1 MLRTLRLFVFGVAVA
16 LVAAAQ
22 EKVDL
27 DTIYKIKQEALQNS
41 KVMEHMFWLSD
52 AYGPRLAGA
61 PNFKKAADW
70 AVKSLQEWGLTDA
83 HLESWKF
90 GRSWVNQRFTVNLVE
105 PSYQPLYG
113 FALAWT
119 KSTDGVVVDEPV
131 LATIQSDEDIAKWK
145 GKLKGK
151 IVLTQAARP
160 QELIEKPMS
169 TRYTAQELADMEMA
183 PEPGQGG
190 MFGGPMRPGAPGA
203 PGSPSAQMIAMRQQ
217 REMRVKAN
225 NFYRDEGVAA
235 LVSYGSR
242 NDGGTITADRGGSQD
257 PKQPLPPAMVVITP
271 EHYNRIVRLLDHKV
285 PVKLEL
291 EVKNATGDDEGDC
304 YNVIANIPGAGPH
317 KDEIV
322 MVGGH
327 LDSWQGGTGATD
339 NGVGSAVMLEVIRV
353 LRALNLKLDRTVR
366 IGLWGGE
373 EEGLFGSREY
383 VKKTFADPTK
393 METTPEWDKFSAYY
407 NVDNGTGKIRGV
419 YLQGNEMVRPF
430 FEAMLAP
437 FKDMG
442 VSAIT
447 IRNTGGTDH
456 QSFDAVGLP
465 GFQFIQDPL
474 EYGTRTHHSN
484 MDVYDRVVRGD
495 LMQMSVV
502 VSSLVY
508 HTANREQKLPRKP
521 KPAARPA
528 TPPMF

>member
-27 DTIYKIKQEALQNS
+27 ETIYKIKQEALQNS
-41 KVMEHMFWLSD
+41 KVMEHMFWLAD

-61 PNFKKAADW
+61 PNFRKAADW
-70 AVKSLQEWGLTDA
+70 AVKSLQEWGLADA

-90 GRSWVNQRFTVNLVE
+90 GRSWVNQRFTANLVE

-113 FALAWT
+113 FALAWSQ
-119 KSTDGVVVDEPV
+119 STNGVLVDEPV
-131 LATIQSDEDIAKWK
+131 LAAIQSDEDVAKWK

-151 IVLTQAARP
+151 IVLTQAQRP
-160 QELIEKPMS
+160 QELNEKPMS
-169 TRYTAQELADMEMA
+169 TRLTAQELADLEMA
-183 PEPGQGG
+183 PEPGQFG
-190 MFGGPMRPGAPGA
+190 MFGGPPRPGAPGA
-203 PGSPSAQMIAMRQQ
+203 PSPQMLAMRQQ
-217 REMRVKAN
+217 RELRAKAN
-225 NFYRDEGVAA
+225 NFYRDEGVAV
-235 LVSYGSR
+235 LVSWGTH
-242 NDGGTITADRGGSQD
+242 NDGGTIFGDRGGPYD
-257 PKQPLPPAMVVITP
+257 PKQLLAPPMIIIAS
-271 EHYNRIVRLLDHKV
+271 EQYDRILRLLDHKI

-291 EVKNATGDDEGDC
+291 EVKNATSDDEADC
-304 YNVIANIPGAGPH
+304 YNVIADIPGTGPH
-317 KDEIV
+317 KDEVV

-327 LDSWQGGTGATD
+327 LDSWQAGTGATD

-353 LRALNLKLDRTVR
+353 LEALKLPLDRTVR

-373 EEGLFGSREY
+373 EEGLLGSREY

-407 NVDNGTGKIRGV
+407 NVDNGSGKIRGV
-419 YLQGNEMVRPF
+419 YLQGNEMARPF
-430 FEAMLAP
+430 FQAMLAP
-437 FKDMG
+437 FKDLG

-465 GFQFIQDPL
+465 GFQFIQDAL

-484 MDVYDRVVRGD
+484 MDVYDRVSRPD

-502 VSSLVY
+502 VSSIVY
-508 HTANREQKLPRKP
+508 HTANRDQKLPRKP
-521 KPAARPA
+521 KPAPRPP
-528 TPPMF
+528 TPSMF

>member
-1 MLRTLRLFVFGVAVA
+1 MQRTLRLFVFGVAVA

-41 KVMEHMFWLSD
+41 KVMEHMFWLAD

-70 AVKSLQEWGLTDA
+70 AVKSLQDWGLADA

-90 GRSWVNQRFTVNLVE
+90 GRSWVNQRFTANLVE

-113 FALAWT
+113 FALTWSQ
-119 KSTDGVVVDEPV
+119 STPGVLIDEPV
-131 LATIQSDEDIAKWK
+131 VAVIQSEAEMASWK

-151 IVLTQAARP
+151 IVFTQTPRP
-160 QELIEKPMS
+160 PELIEKPMS
-169 TRYTAQELADMEMA
+169 TRLTAQELADLEMA
-183 PEPGQGG
+183 PEPGQFG
-190 MFGGPMRPGAPGA
+190 MFGGPPRAGAPGA
-203 PGSPSAQMIAMRQQ
+203 PPSARMAAMRQE
-217 REMRVKAN
+217 RELRQKINA
-225 NFYRDEGVAA
+225 FFHEEGAAA

-242 NDGGTITADRGGSQD
+242 NDGGTITADRGGPYD
-257 PKQPLPPAMVVITP
+257 TKQPLPPAMVVLTP
-271 EHYNRIVRLLDHKV
+271 EHYNRIVRLLEHKV
-285 PVKLEL
+285 PVKMEL
-291 EVKNATGDDEGDC
+291 EVKNATSDDEADC

-317 KDEIV
+317 KDEVV

-353 LRALNLKLDRTVR
+353 LKAIKLPLDRTVR

-373 EEGLFGSREY
+373 EEGLLGSHEY
-383 VKKTFADPTK
+383 VKKTFADPAK

-407 NVDNGTGKIRGV
+407 NVDNGSGKIRGV
-419 YLQGNEMVRPF
+419 YLQGNEMARPF

-437 FKDMG
+437 FKDLG

-484 MDVYDRVVRGD
+484 MDVYDHVSRGD

-502 VSSLVY
+502 VSSIVY

-521 KPAARPA
+521 KPAPRP
-528 TPPMF
+528 PSPMF